1 MSFDLSTLLAIV
13 VFTSAVAGC
22 LLLFSW
28 LQHRETIAL
37 AMWGASFVMSA
48 VSTAL
53 IAARGDISDV
63 WSIAI
68 ANAIL
73 ALAYG
78 VLWSGVRN
86 FEGRRA
92 LIAYTAAGAIVW
104 CVACTIDAVY
114 ARPLARAAIM
124 AAILITYLLLA
135 VFELWRARGE
145 TLMSRWPIMAL
156 LAAHAVL
163 MPIRIPLAGS
173 LSGVRPV
180 GVDLLTFVA
189 FEAVFISICGAYLL
203 GSVAKERV
211 ALRYR
216 QASLSDPLTGVA
228 NRRAFLN
235 QGARLLRRSQ
245 HACQPVALLLF
256 DLDRFKN
263 INDEFGH
270 QAGDEV
276 IAAFCRVATAL
287 LRPGD
292 LFARIG
298 GEEFA
303 SLLPNTSQDNALSLA
318 ERVRTVYAGTAYDF
332 ASLPYTATVSVGVVV
347 ATISDRDV
355 ASLLVRADRALYR
368 AKTKGRN
375 RVEPAEDATLSQQ
388 ASAA

>member
-1 MSFDLSTLLAIV
+1 MSFDLSSLLAIV

-28 LQHRETIAL
+28 LQDRETIAL
-37 AMWGASFVMSA
+37 AMWGASFVMGA
-48 VSTAL
+48 LSTAL

-86 FEGRRA
+86 FEGRRL
-92 LIAYTAAGAIVW
+92 LIAFTVAGAIVW
-104 CVACTIDAVY
+104 FVACTIDIVY
-114 ARPLARAAIM
+114 ASPLARATIM

-156 LAAHAVL
+156 LTAHALL
-163 MPIRIPLAGS
+163 MPIRILLAAS
-173 LSGVRPV
+173 VSGVRSAS
-180 GVDLLTFVA
+180 VDLLAFVA
-189 FEAVFISICGAYLL
+189 FEAVFISICAAYLF

-211 ALRYR
+211 ALRYK
-216 QASLSDPLTGVA
+216 QASLRDPLTGVA

-235 QGARLLRRSQ
+235 QGARLMRRAR
-245 HACQPVALLLF
+245 HARQPVALLLF

-263 INDEFGH
+263 INDQFGH

-276 IAAFCRVATAL
+276 IAAFCRVTTAL

-318 ERVRTVYAGTAYDF
+318 ERVRAVYAGTAHDF
-332 ASLPYTATVSVGVVV
+332 TSPPYNATVSVGVAVTSNS
-347 ATISDRDV
+347 ARDV
-355 ASLLVRADRALYR
+355 ASLLAGADRALYL
-368 AKTKGRN
+368 AKTNGRN
-375 RVEPAEDATLSQQ
+375 RIERAEDAILSRQV
-388 ASAA
+388 SAA

>member
-1 MSFDLSTLLAIV
+1 
-13 VFTSAVAGC
+13 
-22 LLLFSW
+22 
-28 LQHRETIAL
+28 
-37 AMWGASFVMSA
+37 
-48 VSTAL
+48 
-53 IAARGDISDV
+53 
-63 WSIAI
+63 
-68 ANAIL
+68 
-73 ALAYG
+73 
-78 VLWSGVRN
+78 VRN
-86 FEGRRA
+86 FEGRRVSIA
-92 LIAYTAAGAIVW
+92 LTVAGAIVW
-104 CVACTIDAVY
+104 FIACTIDIVY

-135 VFELWRARGE
+135 VFELWRARSE

-156 LAAHAVL
+156 LTAHAVL

-173 LSGVRPV
+173 LSGVRSAN
-180 GVDLLTFVA
+180 VDLLAFVA
-189 FEAVFISICGAYLL
+189 FEAVFISICGAYLF
-203 GSVAKERV
+203 GSVVKERV
-211 ALRYR
+211 ALRYK

-235 QGARLLRRSQ
+235 QGDRLLRRAR
-245 HACQPVALLLF
+245 HEGQPVALLLF

-303 SLLPNTSQDNALSLA
+303 SLLPNTSQNNALSLA
-318 ERVRTVYAGTAYDF
+318 ERVRVACAGTAHDF
-332 ASLPYTATVSVGVVV
+332 GSPPYSATVSVGVAVTSSS
-347 ATISDRDV
+347 AHDV
-355 ASLLVRADRALYR
+355 AALLVGADRALYR

-375 RVEPAEDATLSQQ
+375 RVEPADDVTFLKQ
-388 ASAA
+388 ASAAQFAGRNGSMPGARAEITFPPKH